1 MGVFSRLDI
10 LLTLPPP
17 PTRIEAE
24 APRAHQTSPDHHT
37 AYQSHFLPLHT
48 VTDSHSGFLLAQ
60 VGSCAACHTGVVRAS
75 KPLTGAEADI

>member
-17 PTRIEAE
+17 TTRIEAE

-48 VTDSHSGFLLAQ
+48 VTGD
-60 VGSCAACHTGVVRAS
+60 R
-75 KPLTGAEADI
+75 